1 MLKPPLRLR
10 IASALEEGRV
20 RDAPIVGHLAR
31 ALARGVGSVAAR
43 RIERRLVAP
52 EGVGLV
58 TVGGATLGGSGRTRL
73 ALAVTVAIAEAG
85 VPVALVG
92 HGYRARPGAARCV
105 SVEDALDAVGDEAL
119 ACARALAS
127 RTLPAEVVVAPR
139 RAEAV
144 AFAAARGARVV
155 VLDGPLRTSPAVPDL
170 ALLALDP
177 RAPWGAGVVVPAG
190 DLRAPPEALIASADL
205 RVAVSADPT
214 HVMTTSARGAVR
226 LVDLEADVHAAGGR
240 LGLFT
245 AIARPDRLARALGRA
260 GVVPDLVIRAPDHG
274 PVDVALHGALS
285 RAREERNIM
294 TWLVSPKC
302 AEHLYGRGLDLA
314 VLVDAFVLPGSVR
327 AALGTRVRAA
337 SALALAPPH
346 ALTPSEE
353 RP

>member
-1 MLKPPLRLR
+1 
-10 IASALEEGRV
+10 
-20 RDAPIVGHLAR
+20 
-31 ALARGVGSVAAR
+31 VAAR

-92 HGYRARPGAARCV
+92 HGYRAHPGHARCV
-105 SVEDALDAVGDEAL
+105 SIDDALDAVGDEAL
-119 ACARALAS
+119 ACARALAG
-127 RTLPAEVVVAPR
+127 RDLPAEVVVAPR

-155 VLDGPLRTSPAVPDL
+155 VLDGPLRTSPAIPDL

-190 DLRAPPEALIASADL
+190 DLRAPPDALLASADL
-205 RVAVSADPT
+205 RVDVAADPT
-214 HVMTTSARGAVR
+214 HAVTASARGAVP
-226 LVDLEADVHAAGGR
+226 LAELEAEVHAAGGR

-245 AIARPDRLARALGRA
+245 AIARPDRLARALGRS
-260 GVVPDLVIRAPDHG
+260 GVVPELVVRAPDHG
-274 PVDVALHGALS
+274 PVADVVHRALV
-285 RAREERNIM
+285 RARTERNIT

-314 VLVDAFVLPGSVR
+314 VLIDAFALPGPVR
-327 AALGTRVRAA
+327 EALGTRVRAVA
-337 SALALAPPH
+337 ALTSAHPH